1 MHSRTRR
8 ETLAALASLL
18 AAPLVHAQAWPSKP
32 IRLVVPFPPGGLID
46 NMARLLAPLL
56 QRELGQAIV
65 VDNKPGAGGNLGAAE
80 VARAAPDGYTLLMA
94 SPPLTIS
101 PALYPALPYKPEQIA
116 PIGLV
121 GRVPNVLLVN
131 PASGITS
138 LKDLLARAK
147 AAPGKLNYASNGNGT
162 SLHLSAELMKAGSG
176 SFITHIPYRGAAA
189 AVTALIAGEVDMMF
203 ENLPSVLGQIQ
214 GGRVKALAVTTARR
228 SKALPD
234 VPTMAEA
241 GLPDF
246 DVSAWFG
253 LAAPAGLPADVQAR
267 LEAALANA
275 ARDPAAL
282 AEMERRGAEVGFLG
296 STAMARFMTADAARW
311 KQVAAYARIS
321 MQ

>member
-1 MHSRTRR
+1 
-8 ETLAALASLL
+8 
-18 AAPLVHAQAWPSKP
+18 
-32 IRLVVPFPPGGLID
+32 
-46 NMARLLAPLL
+46 
-56 QRELGQAIV
+56 
-65 VDNKPGAGGNLGAAE
+65 
-80 VARAAPDGYTLLMA
+80 
-94 SPPLTIS
+94 
-101 PALYPALPYKPEQIA
+101 
-116 PIGLV
+116 
-121 GRVPNVLLVN
+121 
-131 PASGITS
+131 
-138 LKDLLARAK
+138 
-147 AAPGKLNYASNGNGT
+147 
-162 SLHLSAELMKAGSG
+162 
-176 SFITHIPYRGAAA
+176 
-189 AVTALIAGEVDMMF
+189 
-203 ENLPSVLGQIQ
+203 
-214 GGRVKALAVTTARR
+214 VKALAVTTARR
-228 SKALPD
+228 SKVLPE